1 MKALREEKGHKV
13 SQLMLEL
20 AEATIMQG
28 RT

>member
-13 SQLMLEL
+13 SQLMSEL
-20 AEATIMQG
+20 AEATVVQG